1 MKIMTRFPLDVHSEK
16 SAVKILSKMKN
27 SVQQNNYFCEAFQF
41 LPMMRG
47 TAGVRKGN
55 IFY

>member
-1 MKIMTRFPLDVHSEK
+1 MTRFLLDVHSEK

-41 LPMMRG
+41 LLMMR
-47 TAGVRKGN
+47 
-55 IFY
+55 